1 MLRFAVAAFVSLIVI
16 NPLRAQASD
25 EMRLLV
31 AASGSTELQMV
42 VSLTSGRLLSQAD
55 VEIDSIKQVQ
65 GFALWRATL
74 NNVDHWHW
82 YLLAAEGGKLYRLG
96 GFQAPE
102 LLAFA
107 AALGDPGPGNIQAR
121 SFLLA
126 RLGDPEGAIDVALGS
141 RVDRSPAGDSAMT
154 KWKSFRPESWP
165 RDTVMR
171 LDDGKVLVRMT
182 MLSERTKAMTPVW
195 VPSLYVFLYDA
206 SRSLVAWSRL
216 EGEPFGRRQRSPG

>member
-1 MLRFAVAAFVSLIVI
+1 MLKPVVTAFMCLIATEA
-16 NPLRAQASD
+16 LKAQSND
-25 EMRLLV
+25 EMRSLV
-31 AASGSTELQMV
+31 AASGTAELQLAAP
-42 VSLTSGRLLSQAD
+42 LTSSRLLSQAD
-55 VEIDSIKQVQ
+55 VEIDSVEKV
-65 GFALWRATL
+65 GSVGLWRATL
-74 NNVDHWHW
+74 GNVDHWHW
-82 YLLAAEGGKLYRLG
+82 YLLAAEGGKVYRLG

-102 LLAFA
+102 LLAFD
-107 AALGDPGPGNIQAR
+107 AALGDPGAANVEAR

-126 RLGDPEGAIDVALGS
+126 RLGDPEGAIDVALES

-165 RDTVMR
+165 SDTVMR

-195 VPSLYVFLYDA
+195 VPSLYVFLYEA